1 MSQDCL
7 LINMLPPGCKT
18 ESNKIICKRPTSYTC
33 KTSTG
38 DNIIITKQ
46 FLKDGIFDQ
55 LNLINNLLKKFTTPK
70 FTTPGFF
77 GEIANKDAI
86 EAAQRDAI
94 SASRIIS
101 EMVAPTTTLH
111 RLTHHGGA
119 RRYKNKRRKTRRVAR

>member
-7 LINMLPPGCKT
+7 LSGMAKGCRT
-18 ESNKIICKRPTSYTC
+18 NSGKIICDHPTGHAC

-38 DNIIITKQ
+38 DNIIISKR
-46 FLKDGIFDQ
+46 FLKDGIFDP
-55 LNLINNLLKKFTTPK
+55 LNHINNLLKKFTTPK
-70 FTTPGFF
+70 FTSAGFF

-119 RRYKNKRRKTRRVAR
+119 RRYKTKKQKTRRRVR